1 MADQEDTKEAA
12 QTSTGKGLA
21 EPWTPFTLDQIADQ
35 WGVSREAVR
44 RTHARAI
51 KKLRRA
57 LRLDP
62 VVRDWLRENGIDPQE
77 IEDAD
82 SYYRY

>member
-1 MADQEDTKEAA
+1 MGDQEDTEEP
-12 QTSTGKGLA
+12 QPTNTGDESVK
-21 EPWTPFTLDQIADQ
+21 PWTPPSYEEIAEQ

-44 RTHARAI
+44 RTHERAL

-62 VVRDWLRENGIDPQE
+62 LVRDWLRENGFNPEE
-77 IEDAD
+77 ITDAD
-82 SYYRY
+82 SNH

>member
-1 MADQEDTKEAA
+1 MADHTDTDEPEP
-12 QTSTGKGLA
+12 TNTGEGLE
-21 EPWTPFTLDQIADQ
+21 EPWTPATYEEIAKA

-44 RTHARAI
+44 RTHERAL

-62 VVRDWLRENGIDPQE
+62 IVRDWLREQGFDVNSITDT
-77 IEDAD
+77 
-82 SYYRY
+82 

>member
-1 MADQEDTKEAA
+1 MVDPMDTEEPAP
-12 QTSTGKGLA
+12 TNTGKGLSKPWKPLTFDEIA
-21 EPWTPFTLDQIADQ
+21 EA

-44 RTHARAI
+44 RTHERAL

-62 VVRDWLRENGIDPQE
+62 HVRDWLKEQGFDPSE
-77 IEDAD
+77 ITDAD
-82 SYYRY
+82 SNH

>member
-1 MADQEDTKEAA
+1 MADHTDTDEP
-12 QTSTGKGLA
+12 QPTNTGEGLE
-21 EPWTPFTLDQIADQ
+21 EPWTPPTYDEIAAA

-44 RTHARAI
+44 RTHERAL

-62 VVRDWLRENGIDPQE
+62 IVRDWLREQGFDVNSITDT
-77 IEDAD
+77 
-82 SYYRY
+82 

>member
-1 MADQEDTKEAA
+1 MVDPEDIDEVQ
-12 QTSTGKGLA
+12 QTPTGSESEK
-21 EPWTPFTLDQIADQ
+21 PWTPATYDEIAKE

-44 RTHARAI
+44 RTHERAI

-62 VVRDWLRENGIDPQE
+62 IVRDWLRENGFNPEE
-77 IEDAD
+77 ITDAD
-82 SYYRY
+82 GNY